1 MTDLPRRPIGPLQP
15 PPGSFELTVA
25 RARSRRRR
33 ALVGASSAGL
43 AVAAVVAIAG
53 ATSLAHVGA
62 QRDVHPVLPIA
73 SSPPP
78 SSAPPSSAPP
88 SSALPSTTASAVVSP
103 PVPPRPVVV
112 SSPPPSAPVS
122 VAPAIYRGRLTDAA
136 HHPLKGYRV
145 YWEKHVVGADGTSD
159 TIDVDHPAAVTRADG
174 SFTASCPAAGMSLVI
189 PPQPLLHGAQALV
202 YDKGAEKLS
211 IMQVGDLMVA
221 RMIDPG
227 AGCRPGAA
235 TTTTVFQPHAV
246 VTGTYFFGGKRYDAA
261 MAASAAAA
269 QPGDTSE
276 VATLFVEIPAPSG
289 TIEMDGLLPDPATG
303 TFTISG
309 LGSGEVV
316 FLFYN
321 SRATVPVVDGQQL
334 RIEVRATPGTAPDA
348 SDATVAVAVV
358 P

>member
-1 MTDLPRRPIGPLQP
+1 M
-15 PPGSFELTVA
+15 
-25 RARSRRRR
+25 
-33 ALVGASSAGL
+33 VGDSG
-43 AVAAVVAIAG
+43 
-53 ATSLAHVGA
+53 
-62 QRDVHPVLPIA
+62 
-73 SSPPP
+73 
-78 SSAPPSSAPP
+78 
-88 SSALPSTTASAVVSP
+88 
-103 PVPPRPVVV
+103 
-112 SSPPPSAPVS
+112 
-122 VAPAIYRGRLTDAA
+122 
-136 HHPLKGYRV
+136 
-145 YWEKHVVGADGTSD
+145 EFN
-159 TIDVDHPAAVTRADG
+159 TIDVDHPAAITRADG
-174 SFTASCPAAGMSLVI
+174 TFTTSCPGAGMSLVI
-189 PPQPLLHGAQALV
+189 PPKPLLHGAQALV

-235 TTTTVFQPHAV
+235 TTTTVLQPHAV

-269 QPGDTSE
+269 QPGNTGE

-309 LGSGEVV
+309 LGSGEVA
-316 FLFYN
+316 FRFYN
-321 SRATVPVVDGQQL
+321 SRATVPVVDGQPL
-334 RIEVRATPGTAPDA
+334 HIEVRATPGTAPDA

>member
-1 MTDLPRRPIGPLQP
+1 MY
-15 PPGSFELTVA
+15 
-25 RARSRRRR
+25 
-33 ALVGASSAGL
+33 
-43 AVAAVVAIAG
+43 
-53 ATSLAHVGA
+53 H
-62 QRDVHPVLPIA
+62 
-73 SSPPP
+73 
-78 SSAPPSSAPP
+78 
-88 SSALPSTTASAVVSP
+88 
-103 PVPPRPVVV
+103 
-112 SSPPPSAPVS
+112 
-122 VAPAIYRGRLTDAA
+122 GRLTDAA
-136 HHPLKGYRV
+136 HHPLKSYRV

-174 SFTASCPAAGMSLVI
+174 SFTASCPAAGTSLVI
-189 PPQPLLHGAQALV
+189 PPKPLLHGAQALV
-202 YDKGAEKLS
+202 YDQGAEKLS
-211 IMQVGDLMVA
+211 IMQVGDLMIA
-221 RMIDPG
+221 RLIDPG

-246 VTGTYFFGGKRYDAA
+246 VTGTYFFGGQRYDAA

-276 VATLFVEIPAPSG
+276 VATLSVEIPAPSG

-321 SRATVPVVDGQQL
+321 SRATVPVVDGQPL
-334 RIEVRATPGTAPDA
+334 HIEVRATPGTAPDA
-348 SDATVAVAVV
+348 SDATVTATVV